1 MNSTTTYHV
10 SIDYGA
16 ARKIVEIVA
25 TEDTVIA
32 EAEAARDRIADRYN
46 VACSI
51 GMIEVAK

>member
-1 MNSTTTYHV
+1 MNNTTTYHV

-16 ARKIVEIVA
+16 ARKIVKVVA

-32 EAEAARDRIADRYN
+32 EASAARDRIADLYN
-46 VACSI
+46 VVCSI